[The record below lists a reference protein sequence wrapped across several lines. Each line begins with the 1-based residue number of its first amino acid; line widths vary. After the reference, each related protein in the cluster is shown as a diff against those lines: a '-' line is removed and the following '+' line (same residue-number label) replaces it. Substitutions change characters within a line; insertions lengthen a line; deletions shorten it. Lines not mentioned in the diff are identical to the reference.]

1 MQAHASIRSIT
12 RNYPEGHGDA
22 VMYLNHFGLTEPP
35 FTLTPDTEF
44 FFDCGGHREAI
55 NVLRIAL
62 QGGEGFIKVTGEVGT
77 GKTLICRKLLGL
89 LDENYVTAYI
99 PNPFLNPTALRM
111 ALAEELGIR
120 FARNI
125 GQHRLLALI
134 TEKLIEYSVLGKQVV
149 LLLDEAQA
157 MPDETLEALRLLTNL
172 ETEKRKLMQ
181 VVLFGQPE
189 LDQRLAQNKL
199 RQLRQRIV
207 FSYQLGALD
216 RRTVG
221 EYVCHRLSV
230 AGCKRRNLFNTR
242 ALKQLHRTSRGIPR
256 LVNLLSHKA
265 MMAAYGAGAV
275 TIGPAHIRLAA
286 NDTEDTRNSRN
297 RWIALA
303 SGFAGL
309 LALTSA
315 GLLYAYGI

>member
-1 MQAHASIRSIT
+1 M
-12 RNYPEGHGDA
+12 
-22 VMYLNHFGLTEPP
+22 MYLDFFGLKEPP

-44 FFDCGGHREAI
+44 FFDYGAHREAL
-55 NVLRIAL
+55 NVLRVAL

-89 LDENYVTAYI
+89 LDENYITAYI

-111 ALAEELGIR
+111 ALAGELGIE

-125 GQHRLLALI
+125 GQHRLLGLI
-134 TEKLIEYSVLGKQVV
+134 TDKLIEHAAQGKQVV

-189 LDQRLAQNKL
+189 LDQRLAQKKM

-207 FSYQLGALD
+207 FSYRLAALD
-216 RRTVG
+216 KRTVG
-221 EYVCHRLSV
+221 EYVCHRLGV
-230 AGCKRRNLFNTR
+230 AGCARNDLFTPR
-242 ALKQLHRTSRGIPR
+242 ALSQIHRTSRGIPR

-265 MMAAYGAGAV
+265 LMAAYGAGAKS
-275 TIGPAHIRLAA
+275 IGPAYIRLAA
-286 NDTEDTRNSRN
+286 RDTEDAQKPRP
-297 RWIALA
+297 RWITLA
-303 SGFAGL
+303 SGFLGVM
-309 LALTSA
+309 ALTSA
-315 GLLYAYGI
+315 SLLYAYGL